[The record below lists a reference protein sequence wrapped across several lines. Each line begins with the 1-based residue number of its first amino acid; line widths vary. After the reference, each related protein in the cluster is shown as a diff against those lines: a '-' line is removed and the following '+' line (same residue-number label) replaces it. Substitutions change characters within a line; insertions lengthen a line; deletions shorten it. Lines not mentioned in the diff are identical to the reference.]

1 MREEPRGKGNAVR
14 LILEILVYG
23 AVQSAIYALLA
34 TGFSL
39 IFGVAGIVN
48 LAHTA
53 FYMIGAYLIYT
64 FFTFL
69 HLPLAL
75 AILLSI
81 LLVAFIAILVHRL
94 CIEPLITSEW
104 SVMIITV
111 SLALFFQQFIL
122 TIFGPADR
130 NVKGFFERKLSLFGQ
145 VDIDGQRLLSLFM
158 AVGIIALLWLFI
170 NRTKVGRSV
179 KAVSQN
185 REAALLMGIEVRR
198 VYFLVMGISAGLAA
212 IAGAFIAPIL
222 GARPHMWETVMP
234 RVFAVVVLGGLGS
247 LEGTL
252 LAAIIIAYCEVSVS
266 FWVSSYF
273 GEIVPLIII
282 LLILSFRPTGL
293 MGKRTEV

>member
-1 MREEPRGKGNAVR
+1 
-14 LILEILVYG
+14 
-23 AVQSAIYALLA
+23 
-34 TGFSL
+34 
-39 IFGVAGIVN
+39 
-48 LAHTA
+48 
-53 FYMIGAYLIYT
+53 
-64 FFTFL
+64 
-69 HLPLAL
+69 
-75 AILLSI
+75 
-81 LLVAFIAILVHRL
+81 
-94 CIEPLITSEW
+94 
-104 SVMIITV
+104 MIITV

-222 GARPHMWETVMP
+222 GARPHMWETVLP